1 MVSPNNQ
8 TQNQNQPQNYNAYH
22 DNHNQNNQN
31 HNRNRNRNPDGNRNL
46 QPLELPRLQRQH
58 AREFTY
64 LNDIAFNMNEHIN
77 LDIFPWIYTTNPI
90 DYMDASMNNIYIEP
104 PVDIFNTLGQSNQNN
119 LPQQ

>member
-1 MVSPNNQ
+1 MVRPNNQ
-8 TQNQNQPQNYNAYH
+8 TQNQNQPQNYNEYH

-31 HNRNRNRNPDGNRNL
+31 QNL

-64 LNDIAFNMNEHIN
+64 LNDIAFNMNERN

-104 PVDIFNTLGQSNQNN
+104 PAGIFNTLGQSNQNN